1 MLLKQQ
7 QLLAAWLVYI
17 IISSG
22 SLAGPAAARRAMKQH
37 YVEALHSFL
46 HRPFL
51 RERNPAMPEHI
62 HLQQQQML
70 EALHRQ
76 HHQDFHNMVHKKQQ
90 TAAAGA
96 SGTASGSTAAAAT
109 ADSSVVTRGT
119 GNMTDTDVLHAQRAK
134 WPEGYVAVCA
144 VVKDQNR
151 DLRYWIE
158 YHRYDY
164 VVMMGS

>member
-1 MLLKQQ
+1 MQFKQQ
-7 QLLAAWLVYI
+7 QLLATWLVYI

-22 SLAGPAAARRAMKQH
+22 SLAGPASARRAMKQH

-51 RERNPAMPEHI
+51 RERPPAMPEHI

-70 EALHRQ
+70 DALHRQ
-76 HHQDFHNMVHKKQQ
+76 QHQDLHSMMHKKQQ
-90 TAAAGA
+90 TAA
-96 SGTASGSTAAAAT
+96 GTGDTAAQTAAAAASAQSST
-109 ADSSVVTRGT
+109 ATRSNSS
-119 GNMTDTDVLHAQRAK
+119 MTDADVLHAQRAK

-158 YHRYDY
+158 YHR
-164 VVMMGS
+164 

>member
-1 MLLKQQ
+1 MPHKQRHA
-7 QLLAAWLVYI
+7 LAAWLMYI

-22 SLAGPAAARRAMKQH
+22 SLAGPASARRSIKQH
-37 YVEALHSFL
+37 YAEALHSFL

-51 RERNPAMPEHI
+51 RERRPGMPEHI

-70 EALHRQ
+70 DALHRQ
-76 HHQDFHNMVHKKQQ
+76 KHQDLHNMMHQKQR
-90 TAAAGA
+90 AAAGA
-96 SGTASGSTAAAAT
+96 GVGSSSTSGTVERANGSI
-109 ADSSVVTRGT
+109 
-119 GNMTDTDVLHAQRAK
+119 TDNDVLHAQRAK

-158 YHRYDY
+158 YHR
-164 VVMMGS
+164 